1 MKIKFLPLLT
11 LIFLPTKVFANIDPK
26 IREACMPAADFAGCV
41 KTLSKPIKESK
52 RFDFLGKPIIPGW
65 YMQEDVSRNVVTYSN
80 FKNIKKVKVRNTY
93 GRYIGIDYVTR
104 WYQDPVAGRS
114 GSSTTIGPSY
124 TNCSAY
130 GSSISCDTFAPQ
142 TIDIPGRSPI
152 PGGVRQARKIL
163 VIDCK
168 ENTFL
173 DSGGVKK
180 GKWKEIYG
188 PLIEIKYRNC
198 FRVYKLNAS
207 QFDKLEKGK
216 PNKKDKEYLE
226 ELEKYL
232 NKEILTYGFTIVPSK
247 DRKIMIIGNV
257 LNDMPAGK
265 ILKFGDQI
273 VSINGKSLKGPNFT
287 EIGEMKGDVG
297 KIINLQV
304 KRKEEFINISLT
316 NQKVRVG
323 DVI

>member
-26 IREACMPAADFAGCV
+26 IRDLCLPAADFAGCV
-41 KTLSKPIKESK
+41 KTLSKPLKESK

-65 YMQEDVSRNVVTYSN
+65 NMQEDVSRNVVTYSN

-114 GSSTTIGPSY
+114 GSSTTIGPAY
-124 TNCSAY
+124 TNCSSY
-130 GSSISCDTFAPQ
+130 GSSISCDSFAPQ
-142 TIDIPGRSPI
+142 TIDIPGRSPV

-207 QFDKLEKGK
+207 QFDKLAKGK
-216 PNKKDKEYLE
+216 PNKTDKKYLD

-232 NKEILTYGFTIVPSK
+232 DKEILTYGFTTVRSK
-247 DRKIMIIGNV
+247 DRKMLFIGE
-257 LNDMPAGK
+257 LLIDMPAGK
-265 ILKFGDQI
+265 LLKFGDQI
-273 VSINGKSLKGPNFT
+273 VSINGKILNGPNFI
-287 EIGEMKGDVG
+287 EIGEMYGDVG
-297 KIINLQV
+297 KTINLQV
-304 KRKEEFINISLT
+304 KRKGEFFDISLIS
-316 NQKVRVG
+316 QKVRVG